1 MGSKKMGGYFTVEAA
16 FITPIVICVV
26 ALLCYLGLFMC
37 NRCMLL
43 QDAYLLCVKGSTTE
57 GSNAEIASYILKQGN
72 GMHSKYYGISQI
84 DKKVDVSIHEIS
96 VELQSKMKVPFAF
109 FAWEEKKMSGV
120 WNMQIKKTIDRI
132 DPVDFIRAYR
142 KAEKLLN

>member
-1 MGSKKMGGYFTVEAA
+1 MVSKKLGGYFTVEAA
-16 FITPIVICVV
+16 LITPIVICVV

-57 GSNAEIASYILKQGN
+57 GSNAEVVSYILKQSN
-72 GMHSKYYGISQI
+72 GMLSKYYGISQI

-96 VELQSKMKVPFAF
+96 VELQSEMKVPFAF
-109 FAWEEKKMSGV
+109 FSWEEKKMSSV
-120 WNMQIKKTIDRI
+120 WKMQIKKTIDRI
-132 DPVDFIRAYR
+132 NPIDFIRACR
-142 KAEKLLN
+142 KAEKFLN